1 MSNCISQNIHVGNF
15 PTNIREEEIEVLFY
29 KYERIIDTDMKVP
42 PWPPRYFFIEFKDA
56 RDVEDAIHGR
66 DGYKFDGQLE
76 FCI

>member
-15 PTNIREEEIEVLFY
+15 PTNIWEEEIEVLFY
-29 KYERIIDTDMKVP
+29 KYGWIIETGLKVP

-56 RDVEDAIHGR
+56 HDAKDAIRFR
-66 DGYKFDGQLE
+66 DGYNFDGQLE